1 MYRRPAYYD
10 RGSQPRF
17 STLQFSPRL
26 ASSRLASFLP
36 SSFLFPVPP
45 IEPNYR
51 LAYPFI
57 RFVFFPVFH
66 VSWRE
71 GRYIRVYKEGRGR
84 KERRHKARDREL
96 LGRKSSRTLSLFI
109 VARMCICLLSILEAI
124 ISFLNCE
131 TAVSRT

>member
-26 ASSRLASFLP
+26 ASPRLASLRSFLP
-36 SSFLFPVPP
+36 PSSSP
-45 IEPNYR
+45 IEPNDR